1 MITFFIVL
9 CNNKKIIPDDEFRYD
24 LFFYLTVNNSV
35 DKTQLDY
42 NEIAKYRNT

>member
-1 MITFFIVL
+1 MHIYYINRKMKLKDISTNLVVFL
-9 CNNKKIIPDDEFRYD
+9 R
-24 LFFYLTVNNSV
+24 YLTVNNSV

>member
-1 MITFFIVL
+1 MITGEL
-9 CNNKKIIPDDEFRYD
+9 KNN
-24 LFFYLTVNNSV
+24 LTVNNSV

>member
-1 MITFFIVL
+1 MRKYL
-9 CNNKKIIPDDEFRYD
+9 CELLS
-24 LFFYLTVNNSV
+24 LFFLTVNNSV